1 MRGVIS
7 AERSNRELVTSG
19 HVTGAT
25 RRDMSTWHTDLR
37 PLSEGLG
44 TATRLAMDSVPSV
57 IVIGLCKRLKAFCFF
72 VIEIARFFMT
82 LPSYSKWT

>member
-7 AERSNRELVTSG
+7 ADRSDRELVTSG
-19 HVTGAT
+19 DVTGAT

-44 TATRLAMDSVPSV
+44 AGTRLALDSVPSV
-57 IVIGLCKRLKAFCFF
+57 IVIGLCMCKRLKAFFSF
-72 VIEIARFFMT
+72 N
-82 LPSYSKWT
+82 

>member
-7 AERSNRELVTSG
+7 ADRSDRELDTSG
-19 HVTGAT
+19 PVTGAT

-44 TATRLAMDSVPSV
+44 AGTRLAMHSVPFV
-57 IVIGLCKRLKAFCFF
+57 ILIGLCKWLKAFCFFF

-82 LPSYSKWT
+82 LPSYNK

>member
-1 MRGVIS
+1 MREVIS
-7 AERSNRELVTSG
+7 ADRSDRELVTSG

-44 TATRLAMDSVPSV
+44 AGTRLTMDSVPSV
-57 IVIGLCKRLKAFCFF
+57 ILQ
-72 VIEIARFFMT
+72 
-82 LPSYSKWT
+82 

>member
-7 AERSNRELVTSG
+7 ADRSDRELVTSG

-37 PLSEGLG
+37 PLSEVLG
-44 TATRLAMDSVPSV
+44 AGTRLAIDSVPSV
-57 IVIGLCKRLKAFCFF
+57 IVIELCMYKRLRAF
-72 VIEIARFFMT
+72 
-82 LPSYSKWT
+82 